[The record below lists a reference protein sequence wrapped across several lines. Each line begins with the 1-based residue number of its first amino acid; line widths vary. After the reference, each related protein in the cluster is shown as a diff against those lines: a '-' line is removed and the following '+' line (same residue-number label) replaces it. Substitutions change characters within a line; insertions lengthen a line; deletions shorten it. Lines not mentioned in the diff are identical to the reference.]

1 MKTTNTQLGMGL
13 QFYKTI
19 MDNVP
24 ACIYVNEFI
33 RTKDDLKLINVWS
46 NRFAEEFI
54 GYSRHEIDL
63 LGTDFF
69 NHILHPDDLKMIE
82 YPNLDDQLPGE
93 TKQFRLHRLKPKN
106 SNIYFWM
113 YGSISVIDYFDNGMP
128 RQFLNFA
135 VEISNQIKTENQLM
149 GLLQEAN
156 RVRNQLYLKGLTNR
170 QKEIIS
176 LIAKGNKDKEIAGQ
190 LYISTATAK
199 THRNMLIK
207 KLNLKNSATLAA
219 FAVECGL

>member
-1 MKTTNTQLGMGL
+1 MEPTIDLIQCELA
-13 QFYKTI
+13 FYKNI
-19 MDNVP
+19 LDHVP
-24 ACIYVNEFI
+24 ACVYINEFCASG
-33 RTKDDLKLINVWS
+33 KSFVLKNIWC
-46 NRFAEEFI
+46 NRFTEQFI
-54 GYSRHEIDL
+54 GYSRKEIDI
-63 LGTDFF
+63 LGAEFF
-69 NHILHPDDLKMIE
+69 KRVLHPDDLKMIE
-82 YPNLDDQLPGE
+82 YPNLDDQSLGE

-113 YGSISVIDYFDNGMP
+113 YGSTSVIDYFDIGMP

-135 VEISNQIKTENQLM
+135 VEISNQIKTENQLVD
-149 GLLQEAN
+149 LLQEAN
-156 RVRNQLYLKGLTNR
+156 RVKNQLYLKGLTNR